1 LWNFPNY
8 ILLKN
13 PKFFGYRSAQWSCVR
28 LSAGVKPHAHGYN
41 QGGWPCRK
49 REVMLRFVSFFLR
62 NLLEAIANSFSTVL
76 FYYRVFWAIYFCWRN
91 QLSVLRYSRLYRYSI
106 MQKLWRMRFQYF
118 IRKTILCYYIDIILQ
133 LWSTAKF
140 RIYICYISAVLYGIF
155 RNIGFKSLLFSKW
168 TTISSM
174 FITRNVYLRSL
185 NIVGAL
191 SIIFKWISANN
202 KYRSNSSTNVKSSII
217 VRETADYTSISVT
230 IFRKLKYFWSE
241 IWVDIWYYYQT
252 FRRYLRYNIQY
263 MLAVIYGG
271 HQWRYQTTAPASWRR
286 SKAKLLW
293 WATFIQLSNFVIC
306 SYYYGWNTNVYVYI
320 RM

>member
-1 LWNFPNY
+1 LRIFPNY

-13 PKFFGYRSAQWSCVR
+13 PKCFGYRSAQWSCVR

-106 MQKLWRMRFQYF
+106 MPKLWRMRFQYF

-140 RIYICYISAVLYGIF
+140 RIYIFAIFQLCYMDYFVISASKVYCSASEL
-155 RNIGFKSLLFSKW
+155 RSVQCLLPETFSCDHW
-168 TTISSM
+168 TLLEHYRLFLSEFQRTISIEATVQRM
-174 FITRNVYLRSL
+174 LNRQLFWEKQLIIGLYLL
-185 NIVGAL
+185 L
-191 SIIFKWISANN
+191 SFGN
-202 KYRSNSSTNVKSSII
+202 
-217 VRETADYTSISVT
+217 
-230 IFRKLKYFWSE
+230 
-241 IWVDIWYYYQT
+241 
-252 FRRYLRYNIQY
+252 YNIFGAKY
-263 MLAVIYGG
+263 EWIFDIIIKHFGVTYDTIYKIC
-271 HQWRYQTTAPASWRR
+271 WR
-286 SKAKLLW
+286 
-293 WATFIQLSNFVIC
+293 
-306 SYYYGWNTNVYVYI
+306 
-320 RM
+320 